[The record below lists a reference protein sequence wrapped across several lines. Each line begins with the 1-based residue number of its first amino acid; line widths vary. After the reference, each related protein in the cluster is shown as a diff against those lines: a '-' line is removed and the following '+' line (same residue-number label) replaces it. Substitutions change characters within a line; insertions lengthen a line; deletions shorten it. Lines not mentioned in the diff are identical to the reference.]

1 LEKKGLLRAALAK
14 EAELA
19 RHVPGA
25 EQVTEPTVLDP
36 RIRGLVKLTEVRGKA
51 GNEGGDGEGG
61 RRGAVEYDVKAASRA
76 TACIRAQAAAHH
88 DPFSW
93 PFFCIAM

>member
-1 LEKKGLLRAALAK
+1 MPPLSGEFLEKKGLLRAALAK

-25 EQVTEPTVLDP
+25 EEVTEPAVLDP

-51 GNEGGDGEGG
+51 GDEG
-61 RRGAVEYDVKAASRA
+61 
-76 TACIRAQAAAHH
+76 
-88 DPFSW
+88 
-93 PFFCIAM
+93 